1 MKELEIAADINNLDE
16 VLAFIDADLEENDC
30 PPKTQMQLDVAIE
43 ELFVNIAH
51 YSGSEKAIIQT
62 EINSEIASITFID
75 SGVYYDPLAKP
86 DPDVTLSAEER
97 EIGGLGIYLV
107 KKSMDS
113 INYERKDDKN
123 ILTITK
129 RLHK

>member
-1 MKELEIAADINNLDE
+1 MKELEITADVNNLDE

-51 YSGSEKAIIQT
+51 YSGSERAIIQT
-62 EINSEIASITFID
+62 EINSDEATITFID

>member
-1 MKELEIAADINNLDE
+1 MKELEITADVNNLDE

-51 YSGSEKAIIQT
+51 YSGSERAIIQT
-62 EINSEIASITFID
+62 EINSDEAAITFID

>member
-97 EIGGLGIYLV
+97 QIGGLGIYLV

-113 INYERKDDKN
+113 MNYERRDDKN

-129 RLHK
+129 RLS